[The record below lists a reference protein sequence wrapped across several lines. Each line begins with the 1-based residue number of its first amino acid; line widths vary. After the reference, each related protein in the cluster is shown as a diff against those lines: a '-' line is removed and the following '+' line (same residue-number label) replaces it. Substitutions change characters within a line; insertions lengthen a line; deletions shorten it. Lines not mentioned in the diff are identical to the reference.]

1 MARIESVPRF
11 LRLVAL
17 AAMLLMVVFPRVS
30 RAQTDQ
36 LFTEIWQD
44 HEDCEK
50 VKASGT
56 VFHTCDEVS
65 GGNFDISTTLSEST
79 PGASGTLSST
89 LLTTPS
95 TPFDITLASTSSG
108 GSSSSAAR
116 PKSKSKAGS
125 TSGSGGSVGTGFSF
139 SGTLAD
145 FKIKKKKGKVTAT
158 HSITTQKCN
167 AQGKHCKNFTYEDIV
182 LTFTK
187 EGDLGISIKA
197 TTGSDA
203 NGDIFANSIDAEHFD
218 GDGTGTYPDTLFLQ
232 VDLGGFSFN
241 DGDSGNVSAN
251 VKVTTSTKNQ
261 GSSAINLSDITSV
274 GTLQP

>member
-17 AAMLLMVVFPRVS
+17 VGVVLVVVCPRAWS
-30 RAQTDQ
+30 ANTGK
-36 LFTEIWQD
+36 LFTETWKD

-65 GGNFDISTTLSEST
+65 GGNFDIERDALRVDHRGDWDSQPQPADDSAAPL
-79 PGASGTLSST
+79 
-89 LLTTPS
+89 
-95 TPFDITLASTSSG
+95 STSRWPAHRAA
-108 GSSSSAAR
+108 AAR
-116 PKSKSKAGS
+116 QPGQSLKSKSSS
-125 TSGSGGSVGTGFSF
+125 TSGSGGSVTTGFSF
-139 SGTLAD
+139 IGTLAD
-145 FKIKKKKGKVTAT
+145 FKIKEKKGKVTAT

-187 EGDLGISIKA
+187 EGDLEISIKA

-203 NGDIFANSIDAEHFD
+203 NGDIFANSIDAENFD

-232 VDLGGFSFN
+232 VDLGGFNFN
-241 DGDSGNVSAN
+241 DGDNGNVTAN
-251 VKVTTSTKNQ
+251 VKVTTSSKNP
-261 GSSAINLSDITSV
+261 GSSAINLSDISSV